1 MVDKYK
7 IQGGNQLKG
16 EVLIGGAKNS
26 VLKLMAS
33 AVLAKGETKIYNVP
47 ELTDVG
53 IMLEVINGLGIKT
66 NHDKKEQSVTIDAT
80 DITSITAQYEY
91 VSKMRAS
98 FIILGALISRCKE
111 AIVALPGGC
120 AIGERRVDFHIKGLE
135 ALGAKIKIENGYVHA
150 KANKLVGTD
159 IYLDIPSVGATE
171 NLMLASILAEGS
183 TRIQNAAQEPEIVDL
198 ANFLNTMGADVVGAG
213 TSEIVI
219 NGVKQEDLHPIEY
232 TTIPDRIEAGTFM
245 SAVVGTRGKAIIRN
259 VYPAHLTFFTDK
271 LIKMGA
277 NIKLIEP
284 TAIEVSCKNRLNS
297 VNFVTQPYPGFPT
310 DLQSMAM
317 VLLSTANGV
326 GIITESL
333 YENRFMQ
340 VQHLLRMGADIHQD
354 RNHAIIKGVKKL
366 TGATVEASDLR
377 AGASLVV
384 AGLMADGTTIVE
396 KLHHIDRGYEKFDEK
411 IRNLGGNIIRYN
423 DGTPSEE
430 TRIHTNE
437 SRLYPKLLEVIELL
451 KNYQDE
457 LLEQAELFLNKLEEQ
472 VSKEAIDRFYE
483 LIKPV
488 NGCRWYDKNPTIS
501 KTVEILRV
509 VPPDVQKACA
519 ERFIA
524 ALKEMGIDYE
534 SPNQE

>member
-1 MVDKYK
+1 MADKYK

-53 IMLEVINGLGIKT
+53 IMLEVINGLGVKT
-66 NHDKKEQSVTIDAT
+66 YHNKEEKSVTIDAT

-98 FIILGALISRCKE
+98 FIILGALVSRCKE

-135 ALGAKIKIENGYVHA
+135 SLGAKIKIENGYVHA
-150 KANKLVGTD
+150 KAAKLVGTD

-183 TRIQNAAQEPEIVDL
+183 TRIQNAAQEPEIIDL

-219 NGVKQEDLHPIEY
+219 NGVKQDDLHPIEY

-245 SAVVGTRGKAIIRN
+245 SAVAGTRGKAIIRN

-284 TAIEVSCKNRLNS
+284 TAIEVSCKNRMNS

-317 VLLSTANGV
+317 VLLSMANGV

-354 RNHAIIKGVKKL
+354 RNHAIIKGVKRL
-366 TGATVEASDLR
+366 TGATVAASDLR

-384 AGLMADGTTIVE
+384 AGLMANGTTIVE
-396 KLHHIDRGYEKFDEK
+396 NLHHVDRGYERFDEK
-411 IRNLGGNIIRYN
+411 LRALGGNIIRYN
-423 DGTPSEE
+423 DESANEE
-430 TRIHTNE
+430 LRVPNE
-437 SRLYPKLLEVIELL
+437 SRL
-451 KNYQDE
+451 
-457 LLEQAELFLNKLEEQ
+457 
-472 VSKEAIDRFYE
+472 
-483 LIKPV
+483 
-488 NGCRWYDKNPTIS
+488 
-501 KTVEILRV
+501 
-509 VPPDVQKACA
+509 
-519 ERFIA
+519 
-524 ALKEMGIDYE
+524 
-534 SPNQE
+534 